1 MRLILSTNISL
12 FYQHR
17 VILFQHTAAH
27 TLPHRVISQQ
37 LHADKKNTT
46 TLSQG
51 SRILFED

>member
-1 MRLILSTNISL
+1 MRLILFTNISL
-12 FYQHR
+12 FYQYR

-51 SRILFED
+51 SRI